1 MTRYVMIIDL
11 TLCAGCETCA
21 VACKQENNL
30 PDGVWWTQLITVE
43 ANGNGFGP
51 VNEMRLDYLPL
62 SCQHCMD
69 APCVE
74 VCPTSAAFRRK
85 DGIIMQD
92 PSLCIGCRYCMAV
105 CPYTGVRVF
114 SSSKPAYQPV
124 PDGQQPDRPPQPHR
138 REVHV
143 LRAPAGSG
151 QAARLCGDLPDEG
164 AYFRRPGRPEQ
175 RGIAAAA
182 GHPALPTA
190 RGKGHDAIGVLPGI
204 RRVET
209 WTKGGTNRCKH
220 S

>member
-114 SSSKPAYQPV
+114 SGAKPAYISPFPTGSNPIVHRSHTVEKCTFCAHRLDRGKLPV
-124 PDGQQPDRPPQPHR
+124 CVETCPMK
-138 REVHV
+138 
-143 LRAPAGSG
+143 
-151 QAARLCGDLPDEG
+151 ARIFGDLDDPNSEVS
-164 AYFRRPGRPEQ
+164 Q
-175 RGIAAAA
+175 RLRDTP
-182 GHPALPTA
+182 HFQLLVE
-190 RGKGHDAIGVLPGI
+190 KGTMPSVFYL
-204 RRVET
+204 V
-209 WTKGGTNRCKH
+209 
-220 S
+220 